1 MMKNLKHILGLI
13 LIIFSVSL
21 FALNPDNGAIISAI
35 KSGNSAAISKYFN
48 ANVELSILDNEDVY
62 SKSQAQIILKDF
74 FAKHKVSSFK
84 VLHQGGKN
92 GSNYLIGNLVTSSG
106 TFRVYYLL
114 KNVGNKQLIQQFRIE
129 DE

>member
-1 MMKNLKHILGLI
+1 MKKFKYILLFA
-13 LIIFSVSL
+13 LIIFSVSS
-21 FALNPDNGAIISAI
+21 FGLNPDDGAIISAI
-35 KSGNSAAISKYFN
+35 KSGNSVAVSKYFN
-48 ANVELSILDNEDVY
+48 SNVELSILDNEDVY

-74 FAKHKVSSFK
+74 FAKHKVISFK

-92 GSNYLIGNLVTSSG
+92 GSNYLIGNLVTSNG

-114 KNVGNKQLIQQFRIE
+114 KKVGNKQLIQQFRIE